1 MHVLTHPRGRDAIER
16 ELAEHPNPRL
26 HFQFVELP
34 DFLDPWRRDPGEKRI
49 HLRYIMW
56 QFAEYLAVRKLVKI
70 KEFDVVHHISWI
82 TMTGPTLGWAF
93 GLPFIWGPVG
103 SGQTAPLQMRR
114 HLGVKGWMREALRNA
129 QVKLVGLNP
138 LSRMAARKSVAAIA
152 TNLETVDALKRLGA
166 RNVPFIYCSAVDDHW
181 VPQQFPERPTRD
193 KPIVAWLGRLE
204 PRKTPGLAIEAFAKA
219 RAEQPCE
226 LWMIGDGSLLES
238 MQELAGQL
246 GVADDVRFWGRVP
259 HGDIP
264 KLLLD
269 ADMFLFT
276 SLRDS
281 CTAVVLEAMALG
293 LPAVSID
300 HQGVRILP
308 DDAVLKVLVS
318 DADTIVDDL
327 AQALAQLA
335 RSPEERAR
343 RAAAS
348 WQHVRDYEL
357 WSHRYQ
363 AMREVY
369 ATVARHLPIAGKV
382 PVRKRDI
389 TV

>member
-1 MHVLTHPRGRDAIER
+1 
-16 ELAEHPNPRL
+16 
-26 HFQFVELP
+26 
-34 DFLDPWRRDPGEKRI
+34 
-49 HLRYIMW
+49 
-56 QFAEYLAVRKLVKI
+56 
-70 KEFDVVHHISWI
+70 
-82 TMTGPTLGWAF
+82 MTGPTLGWAL

-114 HLGVKGWMREALRNA
+114 HLGMKGWIVEALRNA
-129 QVKLVGLNP
+129 EVKLVSLNP

-152 TNLETVDALKRLGA
+152 TNHETVDALKRLGA
-166 RNVPFIYCSAVDDHW
+166 RNIPFIYCSAVDDHW
-181 VPQQFPERPTRD
+181 VPEQLPERPQRD

-204 PRKTPGLAIEAFAKA
+204 PRKTPGLAIEAFARV

-226 LWMIGDGSLLES
+226 LWMIGEGSLLEP
-238 MQELAGQL
+238 MQDLAQQL
-246 GVADDVRFWGRVP
+246 GMADDVRFWGRVP

-293 LPAVSID
+293 LPSVSID
-300 HQGVRILP
+300 HQGMRILP
-308 DDAVLKVLVS
+308 DDAVLKVPVS

-343 RAAAS
+343 RALTS
-348 WQHVRDYEL
+348 WRHVREHEL
-357 WSHRYQ
+357 WSHRYN
-363 AMREVY
+363 AMRDVY
-369 ATVARHLPIAGKV
+369 AAVSLQLPIAEEL
-382 PVRKRDI
+382 PVHGSD
-389 TV
+389 VAV